1 MRNFDFYSPTY
12 FVFGKDREAET
23 GRYVK
28 RFGGSRVLVVYGGQ
42 SAKRSGLL
50 DRIMACLKEENLYAV
65 ELGGVKP
72 NPRSGLV
79 YEGIDLCRREKIDFI
94 LAVGGGSVIDT
105 AKAIAIGV
113 PYDGDFWDF
122 FSGKVPEQALP
133 VGTVLTIAAS
143 GSEGSPDSIITNE
156 KTLEKNGA
164 EADCLRPCFSVLD
177 PALTESL
184 PAYQTAC
191 GITDIMAHTFERYF
205 TNTPDVEV
213 TDRMLEGVLLAMLH
227 EGRRVMEDPHNYE
240 ARANIMWAGM
250 VCHNDIMGVGRQQDW
265 NSHHLEHVLSA
276 KYDCAHGAGLAVI
289 MPAWMRY
296 CAEHGGEKRLA
307 QMAVRVFGC
316 QMDFDDPKRTALEG
330 IEAFRA
336 FLRSI
341 GMPLTFAEIGADPAD
356 IPELGGLN
364 QIGDAQAGAEIYT
377 YDPEKLNSASMPG
390 VQEDIQSFERLT
402 TTLEIDQ
409 QGYPSSFTEDG
420 SVVTAAGEVMDF
432 SVRIDISDINDVY
445 DVQNP
450 VGEIYKKGE
459 KPAENSE
466 SSGNS
471 ESSESSE
478 N

>member
-1 MRNFDFYSPTY
+1 MNNFTFYAPTM
-12 FVFGKDREAET
+12 FAFGQGEASRV
-23 GRYVK
+23 GALVRQ
-28 RFGGSRVLVVYGGQ
+28 FGGSKVLLVAGGG
-42 SAKRSGLL
+42 SVKKNGAYDAVAAS
-50 DRIMACLKEENLYAV
+50 LKEAGLPWC
-65 ELGGVKP
+65 ELWGVQA
-72 NPRSGLV
+72 NPRSGKV
-79 YEGIDLCRREKIDFI
+79 YEGIDLARTEGVDFL
-94 LAVGGGSVIDT
+94 LAIGGGSVIDT

-191 GITDIMAHTFERYF
+191 GITDIMAHTIERYF

-213 TDRMLEGVLLAMLH
+213 TDRMLEGILLAMLH

-336 FLRSI
+336 FLHSI

-356 IPELGGLN
+356 IPELVEMN
-364 QIGDAQAGAEIYT
+364 RIGDGKTGGYVGLDKQAHFDIYN
-377 YDPEKLNSASMPG
+377 L
-390 VQEDIQSFERLT
+390 
-402 TTLEIDQ
+402 
-409 QGYPSSFTEDG
+409 
-420 SVVTAAGEVMDF
+420 AAGSCV
-432 SVRIDISDINDVY
+432 
-445 DVQNP
+445 P
-450 VGEIYKKGE
+450 
-459 KPAENSE
+459 EN
-466 SSGNS
+466 
-471 ESSESSE
+471 
-478 N
+478 